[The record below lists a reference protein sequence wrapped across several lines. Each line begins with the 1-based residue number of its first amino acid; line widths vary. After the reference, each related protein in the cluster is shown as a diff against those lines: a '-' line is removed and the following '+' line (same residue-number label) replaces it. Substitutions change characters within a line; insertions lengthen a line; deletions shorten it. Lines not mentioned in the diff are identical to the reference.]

1 MSTKDRV
8 IEQALDMFIYDGV
21 KSVRMDDIAT
31 ALHMSKRT
39 LYELFGDKETLLI
52 ESIKHFH
59 KQINIKQDLVS
70 KDAKN
75 VIEELM
81 LSLEQWEK
89 HSESNYKLILG
100 LKKYYPKAFAIVR
113 EYRHKDRNIALK
125 IKLEKGVKQGL
136 FLNDINLDIA
146 ITLFTDSMLGVV
158 SNNDQLYKNS
168 ISHKE
173 TLLYIIIYFFRG
185 IATDKGIQLIETY
198 RTKLKYLS

>member
-31 ALHMSKRT
+31 AFHMSKRT